1 MQEVLYLLGFWKPFL
16 SIRATLSLSIRAA
29 RFRALAGSNLQLA
42 RRNLRAFEEG
52 RSSPRQARPRQLDHV
67 VSGGE
72 ISGNAIGKLGEN
84 IDRNAKRR
92 L

>member
-16 SIRATLSLSIRAA
+16 SIRATLSCQLEQLVFAPRPDQISSSRDETFEPSRRAA
-29 RFRALAGSNLQLA
+29 P
-42 RRNLRAFEEG
+42 
-52 RSSPRQARPRQLDHV
+52 PRQARPRQLDHV

-84 IDRNAKRR
+84 IGRNAKRR